1 MSRCLRRASVLLL
14 FLLPTARAQQAPPAR
29 HTLRVDV
36 RLVNVEVAVTDAAG
50 NFIPDLKAHNFR
62 LQEED
67 VPQTLTHFAP
77 TRAPIRLALL
87 IEASPAVFLIRRDHL
102 TAAYHLLRRLRPDDQ
117 VALITYARETRG
129 RVDFTRDKPR
139 LEQQLASPGGF
150 GLGMADMRLLDAV
163 ADMLDWLSPPPG
175 RTAVLV
181 IGTGLDT
188 GSTRRWEELEQ
199 RVGASQVTFFT
210 LATGHLLRGEQKT
223 GKEPRDR
230 PPGNADF
237 AALFDEAD
245 ARLCALAEASAGQAY
260 FPESAA
266 ELDIIYQE
274 IAERLRNLY
283 SLAYHPTHTARDG
296 GYRRIRVELVDA
308 NGAPLVLRDPQ
319 GNPLAYRVFAR
330 PGYFAP
336 RD

>member
-1 MSRCLRRASVLLL
+1 M
-14 FLLPTARAQQAPPAR
+14 
-29 HTLRVDV
+29 DV

-50 NFIPDLKAHNFR
+50 NFIPDLQAHNFR
-62 LQEED
+62 LQEEG
-67 VPQTLTHFAP
+67 VPQTVTHFAP

-87 IEASPAVFLIRRDHL
+87 IEANPAVFLIRRDHL
-102 TAAYHLLRRLRPDDQ
+102 TAAYHLLRGLRPDDQ

-129 RVDFTRDKPR
+129 RVGFTRDKQR
-139 LEQQLASPGGF
+139 VEQQLASLGGF
-150 GLGMADMRLLDAV
+150 GLGMAAMNLLDAV
-163 ADMLDWLSPPPG
+163 AATLDWLSPPPQ

-188 GSTRRWEELEQ
+188 GSTRRWQELEQ
-199 RVGASQVTFFT
+199 RLGASQVTFFT

-223 GKEPRDR
+223 RKKPRGR
-230 PPGNADF
+230 PAGDADV
-237 AALFDEAD
+237 ATLFEEAD
-245 ARLCALAEASAGQAY
+245 ARLRALAEAGAGQAY

-266 ELDIIYQE
+266 ELDAVYRE
-274 IAERLRNLY
+274 IAQRLRNLY

-296 GYRRIRVELVDA
+296 RYRRIQVELVDA
-308 NGAPLVLRDPQ
+308 DGAALTLRDAR